1 LSGAVALILATLL
14 LHERAS
20 MTVWLGTG
28 LMLIG
33 AMIVARS

>member
-1 LSGAVALILATLL
+1 MTLILAALL

-20 MTVWLGTG
+20 VGVWLGTG

-33 AMIVARS
+33 ALIVARS